1 MLRTQECPLATIR
14 KTEGADTANTTDGRK
29 RSALLA
35 TLVALSGLAV
45 LTLAPSHAQAAW
57 PERTIKIIVPF
68 TAGGA
73 TDIVGRIVAD
83 ELSRQLA
90 TPAIVEN
97 REGAA
102 GVIGVQAATRAA
114 PDGYTLLV
122 TANSAVTSHK
132 TLYKKLP
139 YDPLRDLDPVSR
151 ISAGSHIIVVKA
163 SSPFKD
169 VKDLLKAAAA
179 KPGAISYGSGG
190 NGSSVHLAA
199 ELLQV
204 QSGFKLLH
212 VPYRGTSLA
221 VTGLLA
227 GDTDVM
233 FDTTPSSYPR
243 IKSGQLRALGV
254 TSLARAPEL
263 PDVPTVAEQG
273 LPHYEV
279 LLWLGL
285 YAPKGTPPEI
295 LARIDAAM
303 KTLLATDRVSKRLD
317 LLGMKP
323 YYANGADLGKQVARE
338 TAEWA
343 DVIHKAGVTLD

>member
-1 MLRTQECPLATIR
+1 MVFSCKADRPATAAAAGFSGAQQPLG
-14 KTEGADTANTTDGRK
+14 KTRRRLGAQALVLAGAA
-29 RSALLA
+29 ALLA
-35 TLVALSGLAV
+35 AAG
-45 LTLAPSHAQAAW
+45 HASAAY
-57 PERTIKIIVPF
+57 PERAVKIIVPF

-73 TDIVGRIVAD
+73 TDIVGRIVAE
-83 ELSRQLA
+83 ELGKELGGNA
-90 TPAIVEN
+90 FVEN

-132 TLYKKLP
+132 TLYKNLP
-139 YDPLRDLDPVSR
+139 YDPLKDLDPVAR

-163 SSPFKD
+163 SSPFRD

-179 KPGAISYGSGG
+179 KPGAITYGSGG

-204 QSGFKLLH
+204 QSGVNLLH

-254 TSLARAPEL
+254 TSLTRAAEL

-273 LPHYEV
+273 LPKYEV

-285 YAPKGTPPEI
+285 YAPKGLPADIQRRLEG
-295 LARIDAAM
+295 AM
-303 KTLLATDRVSKRLD
+303 QKLLATDRVKK
-317 LLGMKP
+317 LLGDLGMQS
-323 YYANGADLGKQVARE
+323 YYASGADLGKQVARE

-343 DVIHKAGVTLD
+343 EVIQKAGVKLD